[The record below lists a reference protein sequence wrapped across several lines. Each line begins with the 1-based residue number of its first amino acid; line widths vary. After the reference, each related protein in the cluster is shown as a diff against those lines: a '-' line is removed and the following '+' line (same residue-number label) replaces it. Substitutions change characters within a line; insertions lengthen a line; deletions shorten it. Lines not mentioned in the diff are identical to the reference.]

1 MEKNLFEIA
10 TRNRYRFN
18 YKGVMTVEDLW
29 SLRVEDLDAI
39 FKMLNRQKKTADEDS
54 LLATKSAE
62 DQDLANKIDIV
73 RYIVSVK
80 LAEAAERVSAAE
92 KKAQRDKIMEI
103 VAKKKDKALE
113 DMGIDDLM
121 KKLKDGYWPDCYIN
135 TEDIQYNPANGEQ
148 FIDGKKVDVINPYS
162 KSDDDEKD
170 RYEAFEKDNGV
181 VKVIISRTRER
192 HIHYMV

>member
-103 VAKKKDKALE
+103 VTKKKDKALE

-121 KKLKDGYWPDCYIN
+121 KKLEELN
-135 TEDIQYNPANGEQ
+135 
-148 FIDGKKVDVINPYS
+148 
-162 KSDDDEKD
+162 
-170 RYEAFEKDNGV
+170 
-181 VKVIISRTRER
+181 
-192 HIHYMV
+192 

>member
-10 TRNRYRFN
+10 TRYRYRFN

-113 DMGIDDLM
+113 DMGIEDLM
-121 KKLKDGYWPDCYIN
+121 KKLEELN
-135 TEDIQYNPANGEQ
+135 
-148 FIDGKKVDVINPYS
+148 
-162 KSDDDEKD
+162 
-170 RYEAFEKDNGV
+170 
-181 VKVIISRTRER
+181 
-192 HIHYMV
+192 

>member
-18 YKGVMTVEDLW
+18 HKGVMTVEDLW

-92 KKAQRDKIMEI
+92 KKAQRDKILEI

-113 DMGIDDLM
+113 DMGIEDLM
-121 KKLKDGYWPDCYIN
+121 KKLEELN
-135 TEDIQYNPANGEQ
+135 
-148 FIDGKKVDVINPYS
+148 
-162 KSDDDEKD
+162 
-170 RYEAFEKDNGV
+170 
-181 VKVIISRTRER
+181 
-192 HIHYMV
+192 

>member
-92 KKAQRDKIMEI
+92 KKAQRDKILEI

-121 KKLKDGYWPDCYIN
+121 KKLEELD
-135 TEDIQYNPANGEQ
+135 
-148 FIDGKKVDVINPYS
+148 
-162 KSDDDEKD
+162 
-170 RYEAFEKDNGV
+170 
-181 VKVIISRTRER
+181 
-192 HIHYMV
+192 

>member
-92 KKAQRDKIMEI
+92 KKAQRDKILEI

-113 DMGIDDLM
+113 DMGIEDLM
-121 KKLKDGYWPDCYIN
+121 KKLEELN
-135 TEDIQYNPANGEQ
+135 
-148 FIDGKKVDVINPYS
+148 
-162 KSDDDEKD
+162 
-170 RYEAFEKDNGV
+170 
-181 VKVIISRTRER
+181 
-192 HIHYMV
+192 

>member
-80 LAEAAERVSAAE
+80 MAEAAERVSAAE

-113 DMGIDDLM
+113 DMGIEDLM
-121 KKLKDGYWPDCYIN
+121 KKLEELN
-135 TEDIQYNPANGEQ
+135 
-148 FIDGKKVDVINPYS
+148 
-162 KSDDDEKD
+162 
-170 RYEAFEKDNGV
+170 
-181 VKVIISRTRER
+181 
-192 HIHYMV
+192 

>member
-29 SLRVEDLDAI
+29 SLRVEDLDTI

-113 DMGIDDLM
+113 DMGIEDLM
-121 KKLKDGYWPDCYIN
+121 KKLEELN
-135 TEDIQYNPANGEQ
+135 
-148 FIDGKKVDVINPYS
+148 
-162 KSDDDEKD
+162 
-170 RYEAFEKDNGV
+170 
-181 VKVIISRTRER
+181 
-192 HIHYMV
+192 

>member
-29 SLRVEDLDAI
+29 SMRVEDLDAI

-121 KKLKDGYWPDCYIN
+121 KKLEELN
-135 TEDIQYNPANGEQ
+135 
-148 FIDGKKVDVINPYS
+148 
-162 KSDDDEKD
+162 
-170 RYEAFEKDNGV
+170 
-181 VKVIISRTRER
+181 
-192 HIHYMV
+192 

>member
-103 VAKKKDKALE
+103 VAKKKNKALE
-113 DMGIDDLM
+113 DMGIEDLM
-121 KKLKDGYWPDCYIN
+121 KKLEELN
-135 TEDIQYNPANGEQ
+135 
-148 FIDGKKVDVINPYS
+148 
-162 KSDDDEKD
+162 
-170 RYEAFEKDNGV
+170 
-181 VKVIISRTRER
+181 
-192 HIHYMV
+192 

>member
-18 YKGVMTVEDLW
+18 YKGVMSVEDLW

-54 LLATKSAE
+54 LLVTKSAE

-113 DMGIDDLM
+113 DMGIEDLM
-121 KKLKDGYWPDCYIN
+121 KKLEELN
-135 TEDIQYNPANGEQ
+135 
-148 FIDGKKVDVINPYS
+148 
-162 KSDDDEKD
+162 
-170 RYEAFEKDNGV
+170 
-181 VKVIISRTRER
+181 
-192 HIHYMV
+192 

>member
-92 KKAQRDKIMEI
+92 KKAQRDRIMEI

-121 KKLKDGYWPDCYIN
+121 KKLKELD
-135 TEDIQYNPANGEQ
+135 
-148 FIDGKKVDVINPYS
+148 
-162 KSDDDEKD
+162 
-170 RYEAFEKDNGV
+170 
-181 VKVIISRTRER
+181 
-192 HIHYMV
+192 

>member
-80 LAEAAERVSAAE
+80 LVEAAERVSAAE

-113 DMGIDDLM
+113 DMGIEDLM
-121 KKLKDGYWPDCYIN
+121 KKLEELN
-135 TEDIQYNPANGEQ
+135 
-148 FIDGKKVDVINPYS
+148 
-162 KSDDDEKD
+162 
-170 RYEAFEKDNGV
+170 
-181 VKVIISRTRER
+181 
-192 HIHYMV
+192 

>member
-62 DQDLANKIDIV
+62 DQDLVNKIDIV

-113 DMGIDDLM
+113 DMGIEDLM
-121 KKLKDGYWPDCYIN
+121 KKLEELN
-135 TEDIQYNPANGEQ
+135 
-148 FIDGKKVDVINPYS
+148 
-162 KSDDDEKD
+162 
-170 RYEAFEKDNGV
+170 
-181 VKVIISRTRER
+181 
-192 HIHYMV
+192 

>member
-121 KKLKDGYWPDCYIN
+121 NKLEELN
-135 TEDIQYNPANGEQ
+135 
-148 FIDGKKVDVINPYS
+148 
-162 KSDDDEKD
+162 
-170 RYEAFEKDNGV
+170 
-181 VKVIISRTRER
+181 
-192 HIHYMV
+192 

>member
-18 YKGVMTVEDLW
+18 YKGVMSVEDLW

-62 DQDLANKIDIV
+62 DQNLANKIDIV

-113 DMGIDDLM
+113 DMGIEDLM
-121 KKLKDGYWPDCYIN
+121 KKLEELN
-135 TEDIQYNPANGEQ
+135 
-148 FIDGKKVDVINPYS
+148 
-162 KSDDDEKD
+162 
-170 RYEAFEKDNGV
+170 
-181 VKVIISRTRER
+181 
-192 HIHYMV
+192 

>member
-80 LAEAAERVSAAE
+80 LAEAAERVSVAE

-113 DMGIDDLM
+113 DMGIEDLM
-121 KKLKDGYWPDCYIN
+121 KKLEELN
-135 TEDIQYNPANGEQ
+135 
-148 FIDGKKVDVINPYS
+148 
-162 KSDDDEKD
+162 
-170 RYEAFEKDNGV
+170 
-181 VKVIISRTRER
+181 
-192 HIHYMV
+192 

>member
-54 LLATKSAE
+54 LLTTKSAE

-113 DMGIDDLM
+113 DMGIEDLM
-121 KKLKDGYWPDCYIN
+121 KKLEELN
-135 TEDIQYNPANGEQ
+135 
-148 FIDGKKVDVINPYS
+148 
-162 KSDDDEKD
+162 
-170 RYEAFEKDNGV
+170 
-181 VKVIISRTRER
+181 
-192 HIHYMV
+192 

>member
-80 LAEAAERVSAAE
+80 RAEAAERVSAAE

-113 DMGIDDLM
+113 DMGIEDLM
-121 KKLKDGYWPDCYIN
+121 KKLEELN
-135 TEDIQYNPANGEQ
+135 
-148 FIDGKKVDVINPYS
+148 
-162 KSDDDEKD
+162 
-170 RYEAFEKDNGV
+170 
-181 VKVIISRTRER
+181 
-192 HIHYMV
+192 

>member
-39 FKMLNRQKKTADEDS
+39 FKMLNRQKKNADEDS

-80 LAEAAERVSAAE
+80 LAEAADRVSAAE
-92 KKAQRDKIMEI
+92 KKAQRDKILEI

-113 DMGIDDLM
+113 DMGIEDLM
-121 KKLKDGYWPDCYIN
+121 KKLEELN
-135 TEDIQYNPANGEQ
+135 
-148 FIDGKKVDVINPYS
+148 
-162 KSDDDEKD
+162 
-170 RYEAFEKDNGV
+170 
-181 VKVIISRTRER
+181 
-192 HIHYMV
+192 

>member
-113 DMGIDDLM
+113 DMGIEDLM
-121 KKLKDGYWPDCYIN
+121 KKLKELD
-135 TEDIQYNPANGEQ
+135 
-148 FIDGKKVDVINPYS
+148 
-162 KSDDDEKD
+162 
-170 RYEAFEKDNGV
+170 
-181 VKVIISRTRER
+181 
-192 HIHYMV
+192 

>member
-39 FKMLNRQKKTADEDS
+39 FKALNRQKKTADEDS

-62 DQDLANKIDIV
+62 DTELANKIELV
-73 RYIVSVK
+73 KYIVSVK
-80 LAEAAERVSAAE
+80 LAEAADRVSAAE
-92 KKAQRDKIMEI
+92 KKVQRDKILEI

-113 DMGIDDLM
+113 DMGIEDLM
-121 KKLKDGYWPDCYIN
+121 KKLEELN
-135 TEDIQYNPANGEQ
+135 
-148 FIDGKKVDVINPYS
+148 
-162 KSDDDEKD
+162 
-170 RYEAFEKDNGV
+170 
-181 VKVIISRTRER
+181 
-192 HIHYMV
+192 

>member
-73 RYIVSVK
+73 RYTVSVK

-121 KKLKDGYWPDCYIN
+121 KKLEELN
-135 TEDIQYNPANGEQ
+135 
-148 FIDGKKVDVINPYS
+148 
-162 KSDDDEKD
+162 
-170 RYEAFEKDNGV
+170 
-181 VKVIISRTRER
+181 
-192 HIHYMV
+192 

>member
-62 DQDLANKIDIV
+62 NQDLANKIDIV

-121 KKLKDGYWPDCYIN
+121 KKLEELN
-135 TEDIQYNPANGEQ
+135 
-148 FIDGKKVDVINPYS
+148 
-162 KSDDDEKD
+162 
-170 RYEAFEKDNGV
+170 
-181 VKVIISRTRER
+181 
-192 HIHYMV
+192 

>member
-18 YKGVMTVEDLW
+18 YKGVMSVEDLW

-92 KKAQRDKIMEI
+92 KKAQRDKILEI

-113 DMGIDDLM
+113 DMGIEDLM
-121 KKLKDGYWPDCYIN
+121 KKLEELN
-135 TEDIQYNPANGEQ
+135 
-148 FIDGKKVDVINPYS
+148 
-162 KSDDDEKD
+162 
-170 RYEAFEKDNGV
+170 
-181 VKVIISRTRER
+181 
-192 HIHYMV
+192 

>member
-92 KKAQRDKIMEI
+92 KKAQRDKILEI

-113 DMGIDDLM
+113 DMGIEDLM
-121 KKLKDGYWPDCYIN
+121 RKLEELN
-135 TEDIQYNPANGEQ
+135 
-148 FIDGKKVDVINPYS
+148 
-162 KSDDDEKD
+162 
-170 RYEAFEKDNGV
+170 
-181 VKVIISRTRER
+181 
-192 HIHYMV
+192 

>member
-80 LAEAAERVSAAE
+80 LAEAADRVSAAE
-92 KKAQRDKIMEI
+92 EKAQRDKILEI

-113 DMGIDDLM
+113 DMGIEDLM
-121 KKLKDGYWPDCYIN
+121 KKLEELN
-135 TEDIQYNPANGEQ
+135 
-148 FIDGKKVDVINPYS
+148 
-162 KSDDDEKD
+162 
-170 RYEAFEKDNGV
+170 
-181 VKVIISRTRER
+181 
-192 HIHYMV
+192 

>member
-80 LAEAAERVSAAE
+80 LAEAADRVSAAE
-92 KKAQRDKIMEI
+92 KKAQRDKILKI

-121 KKLKDGYWPDCYIN
+121 KKLEELN
-135 TEDIQYNPANGEQ
+135 
-148 FIDGKKVDVINPYS
+148 
-162 KSDDDEKD
+162 
-170 RYEAFEKDNGV
+170 
-181 VKVIISRTRER
+181 
-192 HIHYMV
+192 

>member
-29 SLRVEDLDAI
+29 SLRVEDLDAV

-113 DMGIDDLM
+113 DMGIEDLM
-121 KKLKDGYWPDCYIN
+121 KKLEELN
-135 TEDIQYNPANGEQ
+135 
-148 FIDGKKVDVINPYS
+148 
-162 KSDDDEKD
+162 
-170 RYEAFEKDNGV
+170 
-181 VKVIISRTRER
+181 
-192 HIHYMV
+192 

>member
-18 YKGVMTVEDLW
+18 YTGVMTVEDLW

-113 DMGIDDLM
+113 DMGIEDLM
-121 KKLKDGYWPDCYIN
+121 KKLEELN
-135 TEDIQYNPANGEQ
+135 
-148 FIDGKKVDVINPYS
+148 
-162 KSDDDEKD
+162 
-170 RYEAFEKDNGV
+170 
-181 VKVIISRTRER
+181 
-192 HIHYMV
+192 